1 MCGVNDFGS
10 ISELMMTI
18 YTSIGP
24 FYGKFN
30 RENNE
35 QPWDVGC
42 SIFRPKK
49 LGWPDWYM
57 LANFTPNRPQ
67 ACFSQNDTCLRH
79 PIDGDLIFS
88 FSWLWR
94 KQTNWLIDG
103 GMMKEL
109 LSEQN
114 HLQRLLWP
122 RGSWWMCD
130 YVNLAING
138 WNIGH
143 QKSCCGPV
151 LSGCVSKW
159 SIYLKYLSI
168 EYA

>member
-1 MCGVNDFGS
+1 MILGVSRNWWWLYIRPLVHSMASS
-10 ISELMMTI
+10 IAKIM
-18 YTSIGP
+18 
-24 FYGKFN
+24 
-30 RENNE
+30 NNHE
-35 QPWDVGC
+35 MLGALSSGQ
-42 SIFRPKK
+42 KK

-67 ACFSQNDTCLRH
+67 ACFSQNGTCLRH